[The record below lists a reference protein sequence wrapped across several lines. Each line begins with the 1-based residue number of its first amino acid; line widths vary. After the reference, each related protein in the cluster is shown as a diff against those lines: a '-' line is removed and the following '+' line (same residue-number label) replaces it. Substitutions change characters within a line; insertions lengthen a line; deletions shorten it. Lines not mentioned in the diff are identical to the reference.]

1 MTRRGRARPTA
12 AGIRFILAITLVV
25 FTADGGSV
33 GQALDEYQ
41 MKAAF
46 LYNFAKFVE
55 WPADSFRAP
64 TDPIVSCVLGESPFS
79 GALER
84 AANGRAIGD
93 RTFLIRHI
101 LDPQEAASCQ
111 ILFISS
117 TERRRPRA
125 IFKAINRSGILTVGE
140 ADVFISEGGIAN
152 FKVDSGK
159 IRIQINVE
167 AAERQGLRISPKL
180 LSLAQIV
187 RN

>member
-12 AGIRFILAITLVV
+12 AGVRFILAIALVV
-25 FTADGGSV
+25 FTAAGGSV

-55 WPADSFRAP
+55 WPADSFKGS

-101 LDPQEAASCQ
+101 LDPQEAGRCQ

-140 ADVFISEGGIAN
+140 VDVFISEGGIAN